1 MDDRDISLI
10 AGVGVLVGIIG
21 IIITS
26 NMSLTPEVKIDQIG
40 QESIGKK
47 IKISGFVEKISKSK
61 SGTYFLTVR
70 DCSGLIPVVI
80 FSSLAE
86 KMKDNGII
94 IEEFSKKFINVE
106 GRVSVYKGE
115 LEIIPDSK
123 TSIKECI

>member
-47 IKISGFVEKISKSK
+47 
-61 SGTYFLTVR
+61 
-70 DCSGLIPVVI
+70 
-80 FSSLAE
+80 
-86 KMKDNGII
+86 
-94 IEEFSKKFINVE
+94 
-106 GRVSVYKGE
+106 
-115 LEIIPDSK
+115 
-123 TSIKECI
+123 